1 MVPAAASDSARE
13 YLPPR
18 KSMITPDPL
27 AGQITE
33 LYVATMGT
41 DGRAVYR
48 NRPWIRLLGDS
59 DEPWSRLDP
68 QDALAA
74 AGNVRDAAAGSLVSG
89 QLFLVSSGGRPV
101 PLLLHFLPVRGPD
114 HPDEVVAVAVSG
126 ELLVQPESWSS
137 AQTERHRMETL
148 GRMTMGMAHDFN
160 NLLSAILGH
169 TELLRIAAER
179 LETGS
184 VGEHVSTI
192 ERAARD
198 GASLVARIQ
207 RYIRQEQQS
216 SYVPLELTDLI
227 RDGISLTRPYWYN
240 EPRRQGIEIRVET
253 SLDDVPPVLGSAAEL
268 RDVLVNLILNAVQ
281 AMPDG
286 GSLRFETFS
295 DGDRTGF
302 RVGDTGEGMTAAV
315 RERIFEPLFTTKG
328 DAGNGMGLA
337 VTYGIVQEHGGS
349 ISVESEPGA
358 GAVFSLSFPAAPVPA
373 APEVPDRAD
382 GVARSTFRLLVVDDE
397 AMVRSVLHRLL
408 ALRGH
413 DVTEAASGAEG
424 LELAGA
430 REFDLVI
437 TDQGMPGMSGREFA
451 AELRRRGARIPV
463 VLLSGDTHVGSPDET
478 IGAVLSK
485 PFRIEEVEST
495 IRRLA

>member
-1 MVPAAASDSARE
+1 MVPAAASDSTRE
-13 YLPPR
+13 HPSPR

-68 QDALAA
+68 PDALAA
-74 AGNVRDAAAGSLVSG
+74 AGNVRDAAAGSLVTG

-101 PLLLHFLPVRGPD
+101 PLLLHFQPVRSPD
-114 HPDEVVAVAVSG
+114 DPDQVVAVAVSG

-169 TELLRIAAER
+169 TELLRIAADR

-184 VGEHVSTI
+184 VEEHVSTI

-198 GASLVARIQ
+198 GASLVERIQ

-216 SYVPLELTDLI
+216 SYVPLDVAGLI

-253 SLDDVPPVLGSAAEL
+253 VLTDVPPVLGSAAEL

-286 GSLRFETFS
+286 GSLRFETFC

-302 RVGDTGEGMTAAV
+302 RVGDTGVGMTAAV
-315 RERIFEPLFTTKG
+315 REHIFEPLFTTKG
-328 DAGNGMGLA
+328 DAGSGMGLA
-337 VTYGIVQEHGGS
+337 VTYGIVREHGGS
-349 ISVESEPGA
+349 VSVESDAGA
-358 GAVFSLSFPAAPVPA
+358 GTVFSLSFPAAPIPA
-373 APEVPDRAD
+373 APEEPDRAD
-382 GVARSTFRLLVVDDE
+382 GVARTFRLLVVDDE
-397 AMVRSVLHRLL
+397 AMVRSVLRRLL
-408 ALRGH
+408 VLRGH

-424 LELAGA
+424 LDLAGA

-451 AELRRRGARIPV
+451 AELRRRGATLPV
-463 VLLSGDTHVGSPDET
+463 VLLSGDTHAGSPDET